1 MTYTLLIVESPAKCG
16 KIEHYLGSNYK
27 CIASFGHLQELNSL
41 KDIDINNNFKLNF
54 TVIPSKI
61 KQIDKIKKMISHAKE
76 VVLATDDDR
85 EGEGIAWHICKLFN
99 LNIFTTKRIIFHE
112 VTEKGIKSAIS
123 NPININ
129 LNLVN
134 AQQTRQILDLL
145 VGYLISP
152 KLWEKIVHS
161 RSKKALSAGRCQTPA
176 LRLIYENYLDIKESP
191 GIKIY
196 NITGYFTD
204 INIPFILNF
213 NYENNDEV
221 QLFLK
226 NSILFDHKLT
236 VENPKQSIRKSP
248 LPFTTSSLQQV
259 ASNELNI
266 SPKETMNICQKLYE
280 NGYITYMRTDSKIYS
295 SDFVELTL
303 NYIETKYGSKFKTND
318 IPKITISKTN
328 ILNKK
333 TNPQEAHEAI
343 RPTNIYTTKLDS
355 DKDFS
360 NKEIKMYSLIWK
372 NTIQS
377 CMADA
382 LYQIIL
388 SKITAPFEK
397 EYKFTCENLL
407 FEGWQIINSN
417 KISENK
423 SFQAYHY
430 LPKLHNK
437 IVNYN
442 NIIAKNIIKDTKLHH
457 TESKLVNE
465 LEKRGIGRP
474 STFSS
479 IVEKIQER
487 GYVKKE
493 NIKGMNIECID
504 FELKDKNI
512 TQNSIIREFG
522 NEKNK
527 LVLQDIGK
535 IVIEFLLKSYKSLF
549 EYDYTSKMEEQL
561 DLIAKG
567 EVNYIEICKKILLDI
582 NTENENIKNYNKC
595 IIKIDENYTFIIG
608 IKGPVIRTK
617 ENKFLSV
624 KKDLSIEKLK
634 NAEYSIDEILDNSNS
649 NSNNLL
655 GTYQEKE
662 VYIKKGKYG
671 LYAEWGNIKKSIHID
686 KDENLLE
693 INDIIPLLE
702 NKNKNL
708 IRTIN
713 TNLSIRNGKYGD
725 YIFYKTSKMKNPKFY
740 KLDKFELDYKT
751 CPTSILLQWILE
763 NYNI

>member
-1 MTYTLLIVESPAKCG
+1 MVIYNNLTS
-16 KIEHYLGSNYK
+16 
-27 CIASFGHLQELNSL
+27 LN
-41 KDIDINNNFKLNF
+41 DIDINNNFKLNF
-54 TVIPSKI
+54 KIIPSKI
-61 KQIDKIKKMISHAKE
+61 KQIEKMKKFILGANE
-76 VVLATDDDR
+76 IILATDDDR

-112 VTEKGIKSAIS
+112 VTEKAIKLAIK
-123 NPININ
+123 NPVNLN

-152 KLWEKIVHS
+152 KLWEKIS
-161 RSKKALSAGRCQTPA
+161 YSCKNKLSAGRCQTPA
-176 LRLIYENYLDIKESP
+176 LRLIYENYLSIKESP

-196 NITGYFTD
+196 DIIGYFTD

-213 NYENNDEV
+213 NYENNEEV
-221 QLFLK
+221 QLFLN
-226 NSILFDHKLT
+226 NSILFDHRLT

-280 NGYITYMRTDSKIYS
+280 NGYITYMRTDSKIYAI
-295 SDFVELTL
+295 DFVEQTL

-318 IPKITISKTN
+318 ISKITILNTN
-328 ILNKK
+328 KLNKK
-333 TNPQEAHEAI
+333 TNAQEAHEAI
-343 RPTNIYTTKLDS
+343 RPTNINIIKLDS

-407 FEGWQIINSN
+407 FEGWQIINNN
-417 KISENK
+417 KTSENK
-423 SFQAYHY
+423 SFEAYHY
-430 LPKLHNK
+430 LPKLNNK

-442 NIIAKNIIKDTKLHH
+442 NIIAKNVIKDTKSHY

-493 NIKGMNIECID
+493 NIKGKCIECID
-504 FELKDKNI
+504 FELIDKNLI
-512 TQNSIIREFG
+512 QNSIIREFG

-527 LVLQDIGK
+527 LVLKDIGQ
-535 IVIEFLLKSYKSLF
+535 IVIEFLLKNYESLF
-549 EYDYTSKMEEQL
+549 EYNYTSKMEEQL

-567 EVNYIEICKKILLDI
+567 EVNYKEICKKILLDI
-582 NTENENIKNYNKC
+582 NAENENIKNYNKC

-608 IKGPVIRTK
+608 VNGPVIRTK
-617 ENKFLSV
+617 ENKFLPV
-624 KKDLSIEKLK
+624 KKDLSIEKLR

-649 NSNNLL
+649 NFNKLL

-671 LYAEWGNIKKSIHID
+671 IYAEWGDLKKSIQID

-693 INDIIPLLE
+693 INDIIPILE